1 MFSVVNAVLLR
12 PLPYPEANRIVWMN
26 ESGPEVK
33 DRWVSYPNF
42 LDWRARSQSFEA
54 ISTFRAFPAN
64 FTGADKAENLDA
76 RLVSADYFKVMRAAP
91 FIGRDF
97 TNEDDQPGAPPVTIL
112 SYGFW
117 QQRFAGAPDI
127 IGKQITLDDTPHTI
141 VGVMPQD
148 FSHQGP
154 PPLWLV
160 VSSQNWKLRYDRSA
174 GNVIARLKPG
184 VTIAQARGD

>member
-1 MFSVVNAVLLR
+1 MLQDIRFGLRWLRKNPGFALLAVLTLAVGIGVNTAMFSVVNAVLLR

-54 ISTFRAFPAN
+54 ISTFRAFPVN

-97 TNEDDQPGAPPVTIL
+97 TNEDDKPGAPPVTIL

-117 QQRFAGAPDI
+117 QQRFAGDPNI
-127 IGKQITLDDTPHTI
+127 VGKQITLDDTPHT
-141 VGVMPQD
+141 
-148 FSHQGP
+148 
-154 PPLWLV
+154 
-160 VSSQNWKLRYDRSA
+160 
-174 GNVIARLKPG
+174 
-184 VTIAQARGD
+184 